1 MGTITPYSS
10 AAGKRYRVRYR
21 KPDGSQTDKR
31 GFRRKVDAELFLAS
45 VEIAKS
51 RGAYIDPSASRIT
64 LADWLET
71 TARMRADLRPSSRDR
86 LEGIIRRDIAPKLG
100 GIALGDLSREVIAAW
115 AAELSRDQGAASVRK
130 IVGVLSGALR
140 EGVEAGRIATNP
152 AARLKLP
159 RVVRANKRYLSRT
172 ELHRLAD
179 QLEQHRAGWGLL
191 VLVLGYCGLRWG
203 ELSGL
208 RVRHVDVNRRR
219 LEVRTTV
226 VEVNGIQHE
235 SRPKSYEE
243 RSVPVPATIMR
254 MLDAAIAGRDRDE
267 PLFPS
272 PRVGGHLRNRVF
284 RRGGFDQSARE
295 VGLEGLVPHE
305 LRHTAASLA
314 VSAGANV
321 LMVSRMLGHKSP
333 KETLDTYAGLFEAD
347 VDQVAER
354 LDEGLAATDVGK
366 MWAKP

>member
-45 VEIAKS
+45 VEVAKA
-51 RGAYIDPSASRIT
+51 RGSYIDPSASRIT
-64 LADWLET
+64 LAEWLT
-71 TARMRADLRPSSRDR
+71 TTTRSRSDLRPSSLDR
-86 LEGIIRRDIAPKLG
+86 LEGIIRRDIEPKLG
-100 GIALGDLSREVIAAW
+100 RIPLGDLNREVVAAW
-115 AAELSRDQGAASVRK
+115 AADLSKAQGPASVRK

-140 EGVEAGRIATNP
+140 EAVEAGRIPANP

-159 RVVRANKRYLSRT
+159 RVVRTSKRYLSRA
-172 ELHRLAD
+172 ELHGLAD
-179 QLEQHRAGWGLL
+179 QLEQRRAGWGLL

-208 RVRHVDVNRRR
+208 RVRDVDVQRRR
-219 LEVRTTV
+219 LEVRMTV
-226 VEVNGIQHE
+226 VEVNGVQHV
-235 SRPKSYEE
+235 SRPKTYEE

-254 MLDAAIAGRDRDE
+254 MLEIAVAGRDRDH

-284 RRGGFDQSARE
+284 RRGGFDQAAAA
-295 VGLEGLVPHE
+295 VDLDGLVPHE

-347 VDQVAER
+347 VDTVAER

-366 MWAKP
+366 MWANP